1 LPGFIDVSF
10 VVEIVLAALLAATV
24 GYCAVLERR
33 LRGLRQD
40 QAALT
45 DTVQALNSGILRA
58 QASLTT
64 LRSAAA
70 EAGAAL
76 DKSVTSA
83 RTLTDELSLMVAA
96 GERVATRIEAGRQA
110 APLPAERTG
119 APRIIRNAPAATDKL
134 RALR

>member
-1 LPGFIDVSF
+1 LPAFVDVSF
-10 VVEIVLAALLAATV
+10 VVEIILAVLLAATL
-24 GYCAVLERR
+24 GYCAILERR

-45 DTVQALNSGILRA
+45 ETVQALNSGILRA
-58 QASLTT
+58 QASLTA

-83 RTLTDELSLMVAA
+83 RTLSDELSLMVAA
-96 GERVATRIEAGRQA
+96 GERIATRIESGRQA
-110 APLPAERTG
+110 APVPAERA
-119 APRIIRNAPAATDKL
+119 APRIIRNTPSTEKL